1 MEVFKSFI
9 HLITC
14 KQNYDHISITILRVL
29 VATSVTML
37 LGCVIGII
45 PKYSIQANYF
55 INTVIYPTF
64 QSIPPM
70 VWVLLFAIWFG
81 LAQASPIILLSLVAL
96 PYVIIPISQGMK
108 ELDESLIELGL
119 SFTRKKIKI
128 FKYIVFPLLY
138 PYFFTALKSSFGFIG
153 RFVVVAEIFTAINGI
168 GYMMSISRELYDVSG
183 LLAWTIVIGVFI
195 AFFEYGIF
203 NYIEKK
209 TLRKSKHN

>member
-1 MEVFKSFI
+1 MSIQLKKIVYSGICIGIFLLLWQLMAWWYNSRWFPKPMEVFKSFI

-70 VWVLLFAIWFG
+70 VWVLLFCYLVWSS
-81 LAQASPIILLSLVAL
+81 ASISHYSLKLSCLTL
-96 PYVIIPISQGMK
+96 CNYSN
-108 ELDESLIELGL
+108 
-119 SFTRKKIKI
+119 FTR
-128 FKYIVFPLLY
+128 V
-138 PYFFTALKSSFGFIG
+138 
-153 RFVVVAEIFTAINGI
+153 
-168 GYMMSISRELYDVSG
+168 
-183 LLAWTIVIGVFI
+183 
-195 AFFEYGIF
+195 
-203 NYIEKK
+203 
-209 TLRKSKHN
+209 